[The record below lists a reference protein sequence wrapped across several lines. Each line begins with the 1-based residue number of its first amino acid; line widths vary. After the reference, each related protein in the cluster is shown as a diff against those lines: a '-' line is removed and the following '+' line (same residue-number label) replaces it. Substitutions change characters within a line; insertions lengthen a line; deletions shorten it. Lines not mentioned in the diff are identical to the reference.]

1 MRIRISEHGFCN
13 LSKVRLSR
21 AIFALSK
28 TLHPI
33 NAYHHPRLLGLPRR
47 ATEAVSSPFG
57 AASYTPLSIN
67 GRDMDNLISL
77 EFLSQQ
83 SDTVLKAWAIVIPLL
98 VLLLWVAW
106 KMRGIFRA

>member
-1 MRIRISEHGFCN
+1 M
-13 LSKVRLSR
+13 
-21 AIFALSK
+21 
-28 TLHPI
+28 
-33 NAYHHPRLLGLPRR
+33 
-47 ATEAVSSPFG
+47 SSSFG

-83 SDTVLKAWAIVIPLL
+83 SDVVLKAWAIVIPLL